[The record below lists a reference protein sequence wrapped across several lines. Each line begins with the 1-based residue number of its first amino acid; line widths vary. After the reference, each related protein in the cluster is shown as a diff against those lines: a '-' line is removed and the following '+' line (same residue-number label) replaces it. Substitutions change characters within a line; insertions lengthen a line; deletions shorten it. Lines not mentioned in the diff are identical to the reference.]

1 MTHSGQVTAGESDR
15 PQATI
20 LSRRRAEL
28 TGGSLRGFLVR
39 LDSFLPL
46 GGLVANLPR
55 VKIISRNDQKAMS
68 DLRVLT
74 VLCHLEEMPRP
85 PPILYW

>member
-1 MTHSGQVTAGESDR
+1 MFGRFQQEWDFY
-15 PQATI
+15 I
-20 LSRRRAEL
+20 FSRRRAEL

-39 LDSFLPL
+39 LDLFLPL

-55 VKIISRNDQKAMS
+55 VNIIGRNDPKAIS

-74 VLCHLEEMPRP
+74 VLGHLEEMPRP
-85 PPILYW
+85 PPILFW